1 MESRFNIPAPAL
13 VKLES
18 DAGGEVG
25 WRLKVPVPQGDVEAT
40 AEADPRK
47 PHAKK
52 TFQVFPGLSV
62 PQTDTG
68 GWVEYTQ
75 ARE

>member
-1 MESRFNIPAPAL
+1 MREELANESASPARGR
-13 VKLES
+13 
-18 DAGGEVG
+18 GGFGRTGFFDLDTE
-25 WRLKVPVPQGDVEAT
+25 KSGDV
-40 AEADPRK
+40 
-47 PHAKK
+47 
-52 TFQVFPGLSV
+52 FPWAPV